1 MQTALCKDFAVPA
14 TDAQHAGAW
23 SIACIRGGVLPPQPP
38 DGDIPM
44 QTRKIAAML
53 AAAALVASA
62 GSAFAAGNTEYYPFS
77 EIMSMKMM
85 DKNKDGM
92 VSKKEFMD
100 MMSMAWDMNA
110 KKMNVMHDK
119 MTTDEFNQLLQYL
132 KAGG

>member
-1 MQTALCKDFAVPA
+1 MQV
-14 TDAQHAGAW
+14 
-23 SIACIRGGVLPPQPP
+23 
-38 DGDIPM
+38 
-44 QTRKIAAML
+44 RKIAATL
-53 AAAALVASA
+53 AATALLSA
-62 GSAFAAGNTEYYPFS
+62 GSAFAAGSTEYYPFA

-110 KKMNVMHDK
+110 RKMDVKGDK
-119 MTTDEFNQLLQYL
+119 MTPDQFNQLLQYL